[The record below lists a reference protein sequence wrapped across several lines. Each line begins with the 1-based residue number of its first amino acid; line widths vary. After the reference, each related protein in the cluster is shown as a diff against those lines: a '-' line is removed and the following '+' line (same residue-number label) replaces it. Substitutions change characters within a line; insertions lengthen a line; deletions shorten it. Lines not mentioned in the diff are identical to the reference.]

1 MDKAIVFSINND
13 YCFALAN
20 VLMSLEDNSEYIYN
34 TSDFFVYHDGI
45 SYENQQLLKKLCKNI
60 YFINFTQDSK
70 LPLEIYNHPHMNRWG
85 KFIYQKLNCF
95 ELLFKYEH
103 VLWLDADI
111 LVNGNI
117 SDIFNCNADMAWR
130 NVVAW
135 KHKDIYNEKTDI
147 EDFPCCH
154 AGVVYFNNSIANKVS
169 NADILTAYNTV
180 KDGRSGGID
189 ERILTYIAFTKKFNV
204 KSLPVEYN
212 SWLTYR
218 NIDQSKIIH
227 FVDNI
232 EPKPWKNSTV
242 YAAFP
247 EWGYYYKKW
256 IKMGG
261 TGPLTIQ
268 NNFYSRGYTFGFL
281 RNTSTFIQIIKNL
294 DIIKNIYIYTDFNF
308 SKNFCQFYIYNIPQ
322 DIHYE
327 ILNSGNIFKVCLH
340 IENKQFISKHLI
352 SLFEEIQ
359 QNINQIINGA
369 ILDKANFLK
378 LEIPSSEKLINFTM
392 NILVQETI
400 EKILYHFTTKK

>member
-1 MDKAIVFSINND
+1 
-13 YCFALAN
+13 
-20 VLMSLEDNSEYIYN
+20 
-34 TSDFFVYHDGI
+34 
-45 SYENQQLLKKLCKNI
+45 
-60 YFINFTQDSK
+60 
-70 LPLEIYNHPHMNRWG
+70 
-85 KFIYQKLNCF
+85 
-95 ELLFKYEH
+95 
-103 VLWLDADI
+103 
-111 LVNGNI
+111 
-117 SDIFNCNADMAWR
+117 
-130 NVVAW
+130 
-135 KHKDIYNEKTDI
+135 
-147 EDFPCCH
+147 
-154 AGVVYFNNSIANKVS
+154 
-169 NADILTAYNTV
+169 
-180 KDGRSGGID
+180 
-189 ERILTYIAFTKKFNV
+189 
-204 KSLPVEYN
+204 
-212 SWLTYR
+212 
-218 NIDQSKIIH
+218 
-227 FVDNI
+227 
-232 EPKPWKNSTV
+232 
-242 YAAFP
+242 
-247 EWGYYYKKW
+247 
-256 IKMGG
+256 MGG